1 MEVGSSPTQRL
12 MSRIM
17 KTQISTADAILKPH
31 VETNV
36 KETLT
41 MKRQRSQKYYDKTAH
56 ELLALREGDVVRV
69 KPNLREKTSK

>member
-12 MSRIM
+12 MSRTM
-17 KTQISTADAILKPH
+17 KTQVSTADAILKPY

-41 MKRQRSQKYYDKTAH
+41 MKRQ
-56 ELLALREGDVVRV
+56 
-69 KPNLREKTSK
+69 